1 MAAAGHRSN
10 VEWLGCRRVEGL
22 LRDRSALFGET
33 GKAALIRPG
42 AENQPERPASI
53 YLPCAWN
60 KSPLYVCVCELGT
73 HTNTCNCRNTHTLI
87 SRHLQKALYMP
98 FRVHLFR
105 FRVVLAQRLLK
116 VKPFTFSA
124 SNGPFIR
131 GAFSFKSETQ

>member
-33 GKAALIRPG
+33 GNAALIRPG

-60 KSPLYVCVCELGT
+60 KSPLCVCVCVWHAHIQTRTTANTYT
-73 HTNTCNCRNTHTLI
+73 H
-87 SRHLQKALYMP
+87 S
-98 FRVHLFR
+98 
-105 FRVVLAQRLLK
+105 
-116 VKPFTFSA
+116 
-124 SNGPFIR
+124 
-131 GAFSFKSETQ
+131 